1 MDFTLR
7 SEAFADGERM
17 PARCSRKGG
26 NMSPPLSWSD
36 PPQGTRSLALAV
48 IDIDTPLRLPVTH
61 WIVFNI
67 PPGAGRLPEGQPS
80 GEDLGGG
87 IVQGRNWARRNRYI
101 GPEPPWGEHRYVFT
115 LYALDTLLKPDPRLG
130 RRTLRRAMKGHV
142 LAETCLTG
150 TFAR

>member
-17 PARCSRKGG
+17 PARCSHKGG
-26 NMSPPLSWSD
+26 NVSPPLSWSD
-36 PPQGTRSLALAV
+36 APQGTKSLALIA
-48 IDIDTPLRLPVTH
+48 IDIDTPVRLPVTH

-67 PPGAGRLPEGQPS
+67 PPDAGSLPEGRPP

-87 IVQGRNWARRNRYI
+87 IVQGRNWARRNGFV
-101 GPEPPWGEHRYVFT
+101 GPDPPWGEHRYVFT
-115 LYALDTLLKPDPRLG
+115 LYALDIVLKPNSRLN
-130 RRTLRRAMKGHV
+130 RRRLRKALAGHV
-142 LAETCLTG
+142 LGETRLTG

>member
-7 SEAFADGERM
+7 SEAFADREAM

-26 NMSPPLSWSD
+26 NVSPPLSWSD
-36 PPQGTRSLALAV
+36 PPQGTQSLALAV
-48 IDIDTPLRLPVTH
+48 VDIDTPFRLPVTH

-67 PPGAGRLPEGQPS
+67 PPGAGLLPEGRPS

-87 IVQGRNWARRNRYI
+87 IIQGRNWARRHAFI
-101 GPEPPWGEHRYVFT
+101 GPDPPWGKHRYVFT
-115 LYALDTLLKPDPRLG
+115 LYALDIRLKPDPRLG
-130 RRTLRRAMKGHV
+130 RRKLRKAMAGHV